1 MYCFSSV
8 EEFTGLSSSRVIPL
22 RGDRIFVLSAQL
34 KFIYI
39 CAPFQLTAARQS
51 LSLLKQDKEYLT
63 RQVADLANR
72 AAFAEEK
79 IQQLNLQVED
89 AKRSREEMYDKYVSS
104 R

>member
-1 MYCFSSV
+1 M
-8 EEFTGLSSSRVIPL
+8 
-22 RGDRIFVLSAQL
+22 VL
-34 KFIYI
+34 YI
-39 CAPFQLTAARQS
+39 APTFQLAAARQS

-72 AAFAEEK
+72 AAFSEEK
-79 IQQLNLQVED
+79 IQQLNLQLDD